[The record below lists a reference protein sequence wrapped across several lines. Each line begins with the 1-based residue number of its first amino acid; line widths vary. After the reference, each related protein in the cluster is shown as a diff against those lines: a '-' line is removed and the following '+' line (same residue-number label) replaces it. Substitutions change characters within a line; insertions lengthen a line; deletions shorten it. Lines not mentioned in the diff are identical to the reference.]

1 MKHLCVDCH
10 TFLVMAMSIAMRF
23 WVMAQSECVLE
34 SAMLFYQLR
43 IFGFSLYF
51 KSLSVI

>member
-1 MKHLCVDCH
+1 
-10 TFLVMAMSIAMRF
+10 MAKSIAIRI

-43 IFGFSLYF
+43 IFGFSLYL
-51 KSLSVI
+51 KKLNYHLKWQ